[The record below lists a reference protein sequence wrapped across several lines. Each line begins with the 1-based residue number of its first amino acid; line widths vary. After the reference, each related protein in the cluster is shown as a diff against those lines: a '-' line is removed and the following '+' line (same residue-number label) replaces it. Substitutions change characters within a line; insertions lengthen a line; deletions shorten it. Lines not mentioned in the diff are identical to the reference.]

1 MVGSAASAGGSRCPS
16 FPSIGAILRRRSST
30 LSIASRGSHREPLT
44 ADPLLRLAQVGGAAA
59 PEACARSARE
69 LVTERLPADPFDAA
83 VRIKRLLA
91 ARGFRDDPTAFALPD
106 MLARRAGNCLGLTLL
121 IGGVLID
128 RGHDVEFVVQLDPL
142 DDVHDAGVEYC
153 GRLHD
158 PARGVDADS
167 RLPDARD
174 CSPRFRFV
182 PVEHSSIVLPG
193 AGAGR
198 VFEATSL
205 TDLEAS
211 PGWAPAAEARRT
223 LGFTALSAAV
233 WCERAKALVRR
244 APDEPDAWRAA
255 LGLALRAARSDRD
268 HREAW
273 TEVWQAARVLGR
285 GALAAA
291 AMAQHARHGGDD
303 SLFWF
308 TRYRMTGEE
317 VCVDRALARLPEY
330 ADAYL
335 EKHVVVPLV
344 RGAADEALDEIRRR
358 FAIAAWMV
366 ARSEIL
372 DLEPLYRRHAAIIAR
387 LFGPDELAALLA
399 SFDAARAGGAD
410 SRT

>member
-1 MVGSAASAGGSRCPS
+1 M
-16 FPSIGAILRRRSST
+16 
-30 LSIASRGSHREPLT
+30 
-44 ADPLLRLAQVGGAAA
+44 
-59 PEACARSARE
+59 
-69 LVTERLPADPFDAA
+69 TERLPADPFDAA

-121 IGGVLID
+121 IGAVLID
-128 RGHDVEFVVQLDPL
+128 RGHEVEFVVQLDPL

-158 PARGVDADS
+158 PGRGVDADS

-174 CSPRFRFV
+174 RSPRFRYV
-182 PVEHSSIVLPG
+182 PVEHSSILLPGPG
-193 AGAGR
+193 AGRA
-198 VFEATSL
+198 FEATSL
-205 TDLEAS
+205 TELEVS

-223 LGFTALSAAV
+223 LGFAALSSAV

-244 APDEPDAWRAA
+244 APGEPDAWRTV
-255 LGLALRAARSDRD
+255 LGLALRAARGDRGN
-268 HREAW
+268 REAW
-273 TEVWQAARVLGR
+273 SEVWQAAHVLGR
-285 GALAAA
+285 HALAAA

-308 TRYRMTGEE
+308 TRYRMTGDEA
-317 VCVDRALARLPEY
+317 CLDRALVRLPEY

-335 EKHVVVPLV
+335 EKHVVIPLA
-344 RGAADEALDEIRRR
+344 RGAADDALDELRRR
-358 FAIAAWMV
+358 FAIVAWMV

-372 DLEPLYRRHAAIIAR
+372 ELEALYRRHAASVAR
-387 LFGPDELAALLA
+387 LFSPDELAALLA
-399 SFDAARAGGAD
+399 SFDAAGAGDAD